1 MIRDKKYRYT
11 LTYQKDLEPAAAVIN
26 DDRSKPFVWVNYAAI
41 FLHLVSAVAQMVLYL
56 PKDPS
61 EFSYTESYL
70 KWGEV
75 KNGTV
80 CEGVIFNTTNDGEFC
95 VQPEM
100 ERICEDDESGLH
112 CGVDLGWLI
121 ISFFLLSFF
130 FQGIAALTD
139 FVEDGVCG
147 YKYFD
152 MIQKGLNPLR
162 FLEYSISAS
171 VMLVAIAVLNGVF
184 DINLV
189 ASIAVLTCSCQ
200 LSGLVVE
207 YLLQD
212 DRDDLGLLAHLNGWL
227 TLGCAYGII
236 FHAYFKSAAEG
247 DTDPPAFVDAIVIS
261 LCALYCCF
269 GATQITELF
278 CRCRCSFVPED
289 DDNDKKRIIT
299 QKKCKACCDASFGRI
314 SCGTIRCRNKDEGR
328 CDHACKEL
336 SYVILS
342 LAAKSVLGWIIFSN
356 VLLAPRS

>member
-11 LTYQKDLEPAAAVIN
+11 LTYQKDLEPAAAENDNKNTPTYVII
-26 DDRSKPFVWVNYAAI
+26 NYIAI
-41 FLHLVSAVAQMVLYL
+41 FAHLVTAVVQMILYW

-61 EFSYTESYL
+61 EFPYTESYL
-70 KWGEV
+70 KWAEV
-75 KNGTV
+75 KNGTI
-80 CEGVIFNTTNDGEFC
+80 CEGFTFNTTNNGKFC

-100 ERICEDDESGLH
+100 DRICKEGESGLR

-121 ISFFLLSFF
+121 ISFFLLSFS

-139 FVEDGVCG
+139 FCSVCG
-147 YKYFD
+147 YKYSEK
-152 MIQKGLNPLR
+152 IEQGLNPLR

-207 YLLQD
+207 YLLKD

-247 DTDPPAFVDAIVIS
+247 DTEPPEFVTAIVLS

-269 GATQITELF
+269 GATQIAELF

-289 DDNDKKRIIT
+289 DKDKKRIIT
-299 QKKCKACCDASFGRI
+299 QKNCKACCDSRCE
-314 SCGTIRCRNKDEGR
+314 SCCSIRCRNTDEGR

-342 LAAKSVLGWIIFSN
+342 LAAKSVLGWVIFSN
-356 VLLAPRS
+356 VLIAPRS

>member
-11 LTYQKDLEPAAAVIN
+11 LTYQKDMEPAAAENDDKNTPTYVVIN
-26 DDRSKPFVWVNYAAI
+26 YIAIAAHFI
-41 FLHLVSAVAQMVLYL
+41 TAVVQMILYF

-61 EFSYTESYL
+61 EFPYTESYL
-70 KWGEV
+70 KWAKV
-75 KNGTV
+75 KNGTI
-80 CEGVIFNTTNDGEFC
+80 CQGFTFNTTNDGEFC

-100 ERICEDDESGLH
+100 DRICKEDESGLR

-139 FVEDGVCG
+139 FCSVCG
-147 YKYFD
+147 YKYSEK
-152 MIQKGLNPLR
+152 IEQGLNPLR

-207 YLLQD
+207 YLLQYD
-212 DRDDLGLLAHLNGWL
+212 KDDLALLAHLNGWL
-227 TLGCAYGII
+227 TLACAYGII
-236 FHAYFKSAAEG
+236 FHAYFKSATEG
-247 DTDPPAFVDAIVIS
+247 DTQPPGFVTVIVAS

-269 GATQITELF
+269 GITQITELF
-278 CRCRCSFVPED
+278 CRCRCSFVTEE
-289 DDNDKKRIIT
+289 DKKQIIT
-299 QKKCKACCDASFGRI
+299 QKKCKDFCDARCEYCCSL
-314 SCGTIRCRNKDEGR
+314 RCRNTNEGR

-342 LAAKSVLGWIIFSN
+342 LAAKSVLGWVIFSN
-356 VLLAPRS
+356 VLIAPRS